1 MPLDPSILTPS
12 ASVLQSIANPPPIP
26 SYADVQAK
34 QLALQNARLQSQ
46 SSQMDIQQKQL
57 ELQQHQ
63 QVVQVLHDTNGDIQA
78 AGQKLTAMGNPA
90 GYDLLQKQSVWQ
102 KTADEHKKAVRED
115 AQYQADAQGR
125 DAQSILDTTD
135 PGAKQALYLA
145 KKQTWEQRGWAQPG
159 QLPPMYSP
167 DLDPQL
173 KAIVDTS
180 QDLKARAETSAAA
193 ALTTQRNQET
203 AAKQRTDVINAAST
217 ATDDASY
224 QKVLIDAKNRG
235 IPDSVLK
242 EFSGQ
247 TWTPALGSQLQQLAV
262 SPDKRLEIPTQQVAA
277 TFAKAKL
284 ASSPLTQAAA
294 QGPDAFKAALQQQS
308 PDVQNLLTSLGP
320 QPSAAAVFR
329 ALLPSDEQYKFD
341 HTKVEE
347 QQAAVRNA
355 IEGEKL
361 GIEKQ
366 RYGFDVAGGV
376 SDIAKN
382 IANYTVDPA
391 TVRVMLRTNPG
402 LLTQIKAANP
412 DWGEDKMA
420 QIYGAVKTL
429 APGGTGPKA
438 QTITALNTLMHHSD
452 TGLDVVDALNNGSFT
467 PGNAIY
473 RKFSDT
479 FGQPAGTDFNT
490 VRNMIAGEF
499 AKVAQGGAPHEAEV
513 QAAVD
518 NLKAANSPAQ
528 LKAGLNR
535 MLELAGGRMVP
546 LNEEAKSAGLTARQS
561 WDPTSKD
568 FTVLQPSSKEI
579 AVRRGLDPNTLKKAA
594 PASGPAKSYSKT
606 ATGPGGHKIG
616 FDGTNWV
623 DVQTGAKVQ

>member
-1 MPLDPSILTPS
+1 MPLDPSIINPS

-26 SYADVQAK
+26 SYADIQAK

-46 SSQMDIQQKQL
+46 TSALDLQQKRREMDAQDAL
-57 ELQQHQ
+57 NQALQSH
-63 QVVQVLHDTNGDIQA
+63 VTTGPDGNPVFDKDAISKSLIA
-78 AGQKLTAMGNPA
+78 AGHGEKVPDFLAHLTAT
-90 GYDLLQKQSVWQ
+90 D
-102 KTADEHKKAVRED
+102 KAASD
-115 AQYQADAQGR
+115 AA
-125 DAQSILDTTD
+125 
-135 PGAKQALYLA
+135 
-145 KKQTWEQRGWAQPG
+145 
-159 QLPPMYSP
+159 
-167 DLDPQL
+167 
-173 KAIVDTS
+173 
-180 QDLKARAETSAAA
+180 KARADALNANQKVAEADNDLIGLTALGVKQHGYSIPAATTAIAYLQAHQKIDPAKASQLMQQIQANPDPTAVQQLIDPLISNSKAATEADTKAQEAAA
-193 ALTTQRNQET
+193 RKTTADTEAARFEAEKPKIAADTIT
-203 AAKQRTDVINAAST
+203 AQQKADQAQADQANA
-217 ATDDASY
+217 
-224 QKVLIDAKNRG
+224 
-235 IPDSVLK
+235 
-242 EFSGQ
+242 
-247 TWTPALGSQLQQLAV
+247 
-262 SPDKRLEIPTQQVAA
+262 
-277 TFAKAKL
+277 
-284 ASSPLTQAAA
+284 PLTQAAA
-294 QGPDAFKAALQQQS
+294 LGGQQY
-308 PDVQNLLTSLGP
+308 
-320 QPSAAAVFR
+320 AAAVQQQPQTVQDKLKGLGLNPTAAQVHR
-329 ALLPSDEQYKFD
+329 ALLDSKEQDAYDNLKS
-341 HTKVEE
+341 EE
-347 QQAAVRNA
+347 QSREVANA
-355 IEGEKL
+355 IAQGHL
-361 GIEKQ
+361 NVAQDQLNLNRQ
-366 RYGFDVAGGV
+366 RQGFDVAGGV
-376 SDIAKN
+376 SDVAKN
-382 IANYTVDPA
+382 IANYAIDPA

-420 QIYGAVKTL
+420 QMYGAVKTL
-429 APGGTGPKA
+429 APGGAGPKA

-518 NLKAANSPAQ
+518 NLKASNSPAQ

-546 LNEEAKSAGLTARQS
+546 LNEEGKSAGLTVRQS

-594 PASGPAKSYSKT
+594 PTSGPAKSYSKT

-616 FDGTNWV
+616 YDGTNWV